1 MLGKLM
7 VISYYYTQ
15 IMWSLEFEDDNF
27 NRKPYTNVYICLN
40 TPTMMFQIDL
50 WKPLYYSSKLIEY

>member
-1 MLGKLM
+1 MLGKFM

-27 NRKPYTNVYICLN
+27 NRKPYTNVYIMCKHSYNDVSNWSLK
-40 TPTMMFQIDL
+40 T
-50 WKPLYYSSKLIEY
+50 SKLLQ